1 VEDNKNVL
9 MLYDA
14 IKEHVEYLFGDRIT
28 ALDEQPDGVL
38 VAFASG
44 AQKKFDLVIGA
55 DGPHSGVRALAF
67 GPESEFL
74 HHLGVYMTFWTVR
87 TDPGLDKWALGYTE
101 PGRTAGLRS
110 IHDNRQAMSFFGFTS
125 DARPDRAA
133 RHRRPGR
140 ARASRSSA
148 RTCSRASWPRRTA
161 TTRRAWRGT
170 SRRCA
175 GSSR

>member
-44 AQKKFDLVIGA
+44 AQKKSDLVIGA

-67 GPESEFL
+67 GPESEF
-74 HHLGVYMTFWTVR
+74 
-87 TDPGLDKWALGYTE
+87 PA
-101 PGRTAGLRS
+101 P
-110 IHDNRQAMSFFGFTS
+110 
-125 DARPDRAA
+125 
-133 RHRRPGR
+133 
-140 ARASRSSA
+140 
-148 RTCSRASWPRRTA
+148 PRRVHDVLDGA
-161 TTRRAWRGT
+161 HRPWA
-170 SRRCA
+170 
-175 GSSR
+175 